1 MTQNRL
7 TTRRHAR
14 DNLYRV
20 WLLSQNSRFALRIHP
35 ARKSEQ
41 SLGQVDKTPGILRLA
56 PQLARGEYPLIG
68 QSRQYPLLQ
77 FLAGQ
82 SRREGGRM
90 ERASERF
97 NVD

>member
-56 PQLARGEYPLIG
+56 PQLARGEYPPDWSIQAVSSATIL
-68 QSRQYPLLQ
+68 
-77 FLAGQ
+77 
-82 SRREGGRM
+82 GRPI
-90 ERASERF
+90 EA
-97 NVD
+97 